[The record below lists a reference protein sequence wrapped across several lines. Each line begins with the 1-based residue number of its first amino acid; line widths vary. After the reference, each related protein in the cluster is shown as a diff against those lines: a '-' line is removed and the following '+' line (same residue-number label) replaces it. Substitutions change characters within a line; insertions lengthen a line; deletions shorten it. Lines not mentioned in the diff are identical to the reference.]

1 MKNYI
6 TKSHKRVMKERKE
19 FTLFGSISVFVKD
32 PLPADVDMTNVL
44 MDLEDTIPHKLF
56 YQVETILV
64 GQFNELNDRGI
75 RAAFLDGGIYV
86 TNEQPSEDQL
96 FEDIIHEV
104 AHAVEKTFEFE
115 IYSDGKVEN
124 EYFGKKKRFLDLL
137 SSNGIKVPERI
148 RYESEYSK
156 MFDEFLFYHLG
167 YDKVIPFSQGL
178 FLTPYA
184 SVSISEYFA
193 TAFEHYFVQS
203 DPQYVNKI
211 SPALFNKIKEI
222 IDSGF

>member
-6 TKSHKRVMKERKE
+6 TKSHKRIMKERKE

>member
-32 PLPADVDMTNVL
+32 PLPAEVDMTNVL